1 MTTLSKLIIPL
12 FVLIVIIYGLKK
24 KIFIYDTFLEGA
36 KEGLITAFNIFPS
49 VIAMV
54 FAINILLNSNI
65 LEFIFTVFKPFLR
78 LINMP
83 LEILPMAFV
92 RPISGTA
99 SLAIMNDIFKNCGP
113 DSFVGRLAS
122 TIQGCTDTTIYVLAL
137 YFGRVKITKTRYA
150 LSTGL
155 FADLVGII
163 ASFIIV
169 SLVFGTN

>member
-1 MTTLSKLIIPL
+1 MSNISKLIIPF
-12 FVLIVIIYGLKK
+12 FVLFIIVYGLRKK
-24 KIFIYDTFLEGA
+24 VMIYDTFLEGA

-54 FAINILLNSNI
+54 FAINLFLNSHLLETIFSIFNPILTRLNI
-65 LEFIFTVFKPFLR
+65 
-78 LINMP
+78 P
-83 LEILPMAFV
+83 LNILPMAFV

-99 SLAIMNDIFKNCGP
+99 SLAIMNDIFVKLGP
-113 DSFVGRLAS
+113 DSFAGRLAS

-137 YFGRVKITKTRYA
+137 YFGSIKIHKTRHA

-155 FADLVGII
+155 FADFVGIV

-169 SLVFGTN
+169 SLIFGT

>member
-1 MTTLSKLIIPL
+1 MSTISKIIIPL
-12 FVLIVIIYGLKK
+12 FVIFVIMYGLKK
-24 KIFIYDTFLEGA
+24 KVLIYDSFLEGA

-54 FAINILLNSNI
+54 FAINIFLNSHI
-65 LEFIFTVFKPFLR
+65 LETIFGVLKPILNS
-78 LINMP
+78 INLP
-83 LEILPMAFV
+83 LNILPMAFV

-99 SLAIMNDIFKNCGP
+99 SLAIMNDIFLKFGP
-113 DSFVGRLAS
+113 DSFAGRLAS

-137 YFGRVKITKTRYA
+137 YFGSVKINKTRYA

-155 FADLVGII
+155 FADFVGIV

-169 SLVFGTN
+169 SIFFG